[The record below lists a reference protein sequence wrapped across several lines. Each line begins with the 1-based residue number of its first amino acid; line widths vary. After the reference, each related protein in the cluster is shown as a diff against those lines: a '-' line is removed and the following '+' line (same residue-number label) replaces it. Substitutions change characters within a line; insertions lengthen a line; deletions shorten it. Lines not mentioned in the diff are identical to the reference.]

1 MVHDIHNSL
10 HNKLYGKLISFKKQI
25 GLVEDADKDLYHSAI
40 LLKNMAIVRKEYP
53 VSLDFMIEE
62 LSKGSGK
69 LRPVFQE
76 MLTIYRSGKYDD
88 AFIYFEENVSSG
100 YAAGFSSILSKM
112 DKINPFELISQL
124 DVFISII
131 MESRTTQAMKQAEK
145 RSLIV
150 TAFATA
156 SELVC
161 LVNFCVVAVFL
172 DTLSKLRFIY

>member
-1 MVHDIHNSL
+1 MVHDIYNSL
-10 HNKLYGKLISFKKQI
+10 HNKLYGKLISFQKQI
-25 GLVEDADKDLYHSAI
+25 GLIDDAEKDLYHSAI
-40 LLKNMAIVRKEYP
+40 LLKNMAIVRKDYP

-62 LSKGSGK
+62 LSKGAGK

-76 MLTIYRSGKYDD
+76 MLTTYRSGRYDE
-88 AFIYFEENVSSG
+88 AFRYFSDSVKSEYAVSFVSV
-100 YAAGFSSILSKM
+100 LSKM
-112 DKINPFELISQL
+112 DKINPFELVSQL
-124 DVFISII
+124 DILISVIREERI
-131 MESRTTQAMKQAEK
+131 TKAMKKAER

-172 DTLSKLRFIY
+172 DMLSKLRFIY